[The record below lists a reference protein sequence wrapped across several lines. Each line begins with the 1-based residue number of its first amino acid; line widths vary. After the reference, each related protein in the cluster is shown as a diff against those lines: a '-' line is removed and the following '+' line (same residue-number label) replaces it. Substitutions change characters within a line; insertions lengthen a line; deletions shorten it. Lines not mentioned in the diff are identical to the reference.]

1 MADIAQIGFFT
12 DTSDLVDAERKLDA
26 LVPAAAGAEKSANKL
41 TSAFDRLSTGGTLL
55 SRVFGGMQSVFA
67 GVTQG
72 VKGFFATLAAGFAA
86 NEAISGARELSKSI
100 AELTTA
106 FPAGSKEI
114 EKITEA
120 AARMAREFGTSQAAQ
135 ITATFEAVS
144 AGATSTAAAIDLVD
158 NANKLAIGG
167 FTDISTA
174 VDVLTGI
181 VNAYEGTNYDAAQA
195 SDALFVAV
203 AAGKTRIRE
212 MAQYLGEVI
221 PTAANAGIGFD
232 ELAAAIAALTLGSI
246 RTPQAATALNAFL
259 NSVLKPSAE
268 ATDLAKQLGIQYDV
282 TALKTK
288 GLSGFLK
295 DLSDKTKGNST
306 AFAILAGGSEALK
319 SVLSLTANEGAKFDG
334 ILEKMASKAGATKEA
349 FDKVSNSLEFRFNRL
364 LQSAASA
371 ATAMGYIILAA
382 IVPIGEAI
390 EKLIMGT
397 SPLSP
402 LLNEVATVLMIAFGP
417 VALGAIASMA
427 MGVATITASI
437 VGGLI
442 PALSAAV
449 TAMITFAAAN
459 PFTALAV
466 ALGTVLAAAYVFRDK
481 IKQIFGVD
489 IVSTAKNGANM
500 IAAALIGAYNGVIAV
515 WSGLG
520 AAMKDIVLSAANYVI
535 LATRKMINNL
545 VMSVNG
551 LLSNLPDWL
560 GGGENVIKYTL
571 ELDDAIVNDA
581 KGKAAEVG
589 KVFSGEMSKAF
600 ETDWVGKL
608 GGAAD
613 AVKGKLGELADD
625 ASGAKDQIK
634 QMLNVPTSGGMDLA
648 KGAGAGAG
656 AGSGSTFRALTELQ
670 QIAKDLDT
678 LKDPYDQA
686 ANAFSALR
694 SAMDAGVISNDQYAS
709 SLARIE
715 QAFLR
720 VGGTSA
726 QWSNIVG
733 SNTAIVNHQLTELAE
748 NSLNRLGDE
757 FINLAVDGKA
767 NFADLARS
775 IVKDL
780 LKIAWQALITR
791 SIMGFFRGNPG
802 NGALNILPNAKGGVY
817 EFANGGAFTNS
828 IVAKPT
834 LFAFANGG
842 ALGVMGEAGPEAI
855 MPLQRGPDGSLGVQ
869 MYGGARPTTPTSN
882 EVTVNNSYVIS
893 GAISSKEITEQI
905 RASAE
910 NTKETVKKSV
920 VQWLD
925 QYNQDGTI

>member
-135 ITATFEAVS
+135 ITATYEAVS

-174 VDVLTGI
+174 VDVLTGV

-221 PTAANAGIGFD
+221 PTAANAGVGFD

-259 NSVLKPSAE
+259 NSILKPSAE

-319 SVLSLTANEGAKFDG
+319 SVLALTANEGAKFDG

-427 MGVATITASI
+427 MGVATMTASI

-481 IKQIFGVD
+481 IEQIFSVD
-489 IVSTAKNGANM
+489 VVSSAISGANT
-500 IAAALIGAYNGVIAV
+500 IAAKFIGAYRGVVAV

-520 AAMKDIVLSAANYVI
+520 DAMKDIVISAVNYVI

-545 VMSVNG
+545 VMSLNG
-551 LLSNLPDWL
+551 LLASLPEWL

-581 KGKAAEVG
+581 KGKAAEIGKIFGDEMRKADQTTWVG
-589 KVFSGEMSKAF
+589 KV
-600 ETDWVGKL
+600 
-608 GGAAD
+608 GGVVD
-613 AVKGKLGELADD
+613 AVKGKLGEIAKD

-656 AGSGSTFRALTELQ
+656 STLKALTELQ

-828 IVAKPT
+828 VVAKPT